1 MSTSPTVATIEMAIH
16 GRAIAGMSR
25 LETIV
30 IDAFRN
36 GDLATKAAMI
46 TGMSV
51 PEAEAIYLKY
61 QTMVYDEQVKVAKEL
76 QELKAENQSLHQ
88 ELGKAQ
94 NNVHSLTISHQ
105 SLTSENAKLKE
116 NWWEKSSWIIRIIA
130 IILIIISIRAVLN
143 PVTHRLSPDI
153 CRAEDENSNRIGR
166 VTGFHYEKRTWW
178 GFRKTIYYDIKFTE
192 NGPQYLDGEK
202 WRYVPDEAWGV
213 ATDVNDQEVV
223 EYYR

>member
-1 MSTSPTVATIEMAIH
+1 MSTSPTVATIEMEIH

-25 LETIV
+25 REMAV
-30 IDAFRN
+30 IDAFR
-36 GDLATKAAMI
+36 GGALATKVAVI

-51 PEAEAIYLKY
+51 PEAESIHLKY
-61 QTMVYDEQVKVAKEL
+61 QTAVYHEQVKIAKEL
-76 QELKAENQSLHQ
+76 SDLRTQNQKLHQ

-94 NNVHSLTISHQ
+94 NETSSLAASYQ
-105 SLTSENAKLKE
+105 SLRSENAKLKE
-116 NWWEKSSWIIRIIA
+116 SWWEKSGWIIRIIA
-130 IILIIISIRAVLN
+130 TILIIVSIRAVIN

-153 CRAEDENSNRIGR
+153 GTAEGENSNRIGR

-178 GFRKTIYYDIKFTE
+178 GFRKTIYDDIKFTE

-202 WRYVPDEAWGV
+202 WRYVPEEAWGV
-213 ATDVNDQEVV
+213 AQAVNDSEEV